1 MTPSAALPPQTT
13 GGQEFAL
20 ALAGR
25 GGSLAFGL
33 LAQSLLAYLLLPEGR
48 GVYALCVTSATLLGA
63 LFTLSAG
70 RGAQYFVMAGPLSV
84 AQSMTAALAVGAA
97 GSGLAV
103 ALAVP
108 LIQSGWGFF
117 AKAEALTW
125 YCALPLVPLVFTAL
139 TLELQLAGLRR
150 FGRLA
155 LFLAWQHLTTAAGV
169 LLFVWGLGWGVNG
182 AILGLVGGHLA
193 ITAAGFWDL
202 RRNCGL
208 AWQFPPRAAGLRVI
222 AYGLRYHAAH
232 MIALLEPR
240 MGIIILGV
248 LAASEDIGL
257 YAVATTFMFQLGVIS
272 HAAGAVLHPRVAADG
287 GSRPALSALCLR
299 ATGLAVAAALLLASA
314 LAGPLVRLLFSAD
327 FLPMTPLLWIMAPG
341 ILAYALSGI
350 LATHCSGVN
359 RPEICSWAAG
369 LGLLVNLAAILLLY
383 PLLDL
388 RAAAWALTI
397 GMLGQLAFL
406 TAAFHRITQL
416 SPAAVWLPRRG
427 DAAYL
432 RAAGRAAFSRAF
444 RKRPAADGAA

>member
-1 MTPSAALPPQTT
+1 MTPAVALPPQAP

-25 GGSLAFGL
+25 GGALAFGL

-48 GVYALCVTSATLLGA
+48 GVYALCVTSAMLLGA

-70 RGAQYFVMAGPLSV
+70 RGAQYFVMAGRLSV
-84 AQSMTAALAVGAA
+84 AQSMTAALAVGAV

-103 ALAVP
+103 ALAVL

-139 TLELQLAGLRR
+139 TLELQLGGLRR
-150 FGRLA
+150 FRRLA

-182 AILGLVGGHLA
+182 AILGLVAGHLA

-208 AWQFPPRAAGLRVI
+208 AWQLPPRQAALQVI

-240 MGIIILGV
+240 MGIIILGI

-272 HAAGAVLHPRVAADG
+272 HAAGAVLYPRVAADG
-287 GSRPALSALCLR
+287 GRRPALSAFCLR
-299 ATGLAVAAALLLASA
+299 ATGLAVAVALLLAAA

-327 FLPMTPLLWIMAPG
+327 FLPITPLLWIMAPG

-388 RAAAWALTI
+388 RAAAWALTM
-397 GMLGQLAFL
+397 GMLCQLAFL

-432 RAAGRAAFSRAF
+432 RAAGRAALSRAF